1 MVKLDKT
8 EILAFGIMVLGIGA
22 MGGKM
27 LTDRDYVALR
37 VTMINEVQSNIVDMN
52 EDVKN
57 NVIDSTAA
65 SYYLH
70 NWGIVEEQLTYTPD
84 EYTEWYEQNNRNNT
98 RSSSYRLDSV
108 CSMGNSADNYKLN
121 TNEDG

>member
-1 MVKLDKT
+1 MVKLDKK

-27 LTDRDYVALR
+27 LTDRDYIALR
-37 VTMINEVQSNIVDMN
+37 VTMINEVQSNIVDMK

-57 NVIDSTAA
+57 NVIDSAAA

-70 NWGIVEEQLTYTPD
+70 NWEIVEEQLLYTPD
-84 EYTEWYEQNNRNNT
+84 QYTEWYE
-98 RSSSYRLDSV
+98 
-108 CSMGNSADNYKLN
+108 
-121 TNEDG
+121 